1 MLSLAQ
7 QLTDTMQLFFGSLD
21 QSIHKEFVYIADYI
35 ARTRTEISKLR
46 PNDIKEQR
54 IPTAG
59 AELEAVVTDTERAT
73 ESIMA
78 EAEALLDSKPDDLAA
93 YKTQVDEAMMRVIEA
108 CSFQDL
114 SGQRVSKVV
123 ESLRHVE
130 KRVSRFAA
138 TMGVHDAEADED
150 ELAETER
157 KKKAAPQWPCHWRP
171 GGRTGCRRRAD
182 RVRSRPERHRRPV
195 RLGSAKPDKENP
207 ARAPAGFFFVGSMRW
222 GQAALGAS
230 TTALCS
236 SSRTTVGTC
245 WRAASALMAA

>member
-1 MLSLAQ
+1 MPAPEVAARVRESLANLKAKDLKDGQVMEVLALAQ

-21 QSIHKEFVYIADYI
+21 KSIHQEFVYIADYI

-73 ESIMA
+73 ETIML
-78 EAEALLDSKPDDLAA
+78 EAETLLGTKPDDVAA
-93 YKTQVDEAMMRVIEA
+93 YKAQVDEAMMRIIEA

-123 ESLRHVE
+123 ESLSHVE

-150 ELAETER
+150 EIAEADR
-157 KKKAAPQWPCHWRP
+157 KKKLHLNGPAI
-171 GGRTGCRRRAD
+171 GG
-182 RVRSRPERHRRPV
+182 PEV
-195 RLGSAKPDKENP
+195 KQDAIDEMIASDLDQNAID
-207 ARAPAGFFFVGSMRW
+207 
-222 GQAALGAS
+222 ALFD
-230 TTALCS
+230 
-236 SSRTTVGTC
+236 
-245 WRAASALMAA
+245 

>member
-1 MLSLAQ
+1 MEVLALAQ

-21 QSIHKEFVYIADYI
+21 KSIHQEFVYIADYI

-73 ESIMA
+73 ETIML
-78 EAEALLDSKPDDLAA
+78 EAETLLGTRPDDVAA
-93 YKTQVDEAMMRVIEA
+93 YKAQVDEAMMRIIEA

-150 ELAETER
+150 EIAEADR
-157 KKKAAPQWPCHWRP
+157 KKKLHLNGPAI
-171 GGRTGCRRRAD
+171 GG
-182 RVRSRPERHRRPV
+182 PEV
-195 RLGSAKPDKENP
+195 KQDMVDEMIASDLDQNAID
-207 ARAPAGFFFVGSMRW
+207 
-222 GQAALGAS
+222 ALFD
-230 TTALCS
+230 
-236 SSRTTVGTC
+236 
-245 WRAASALMAA
+245 

>member
-1 MLSLAQ
+1 MPAAEVAARVRESLANLKTKDLKDGQVMEVLSLAQ

-35 ARTRTEISKLR
+35 ARTRSEISKLR

-73 ESIMA
+73 ETIMH
-78 EAEALLDSKPDDLAA
+78 EAETLLGTKPDDVTA
-93 YKTQVDEAMMRVIEA
+93 YKNQVDDAMMRIIEA

-130 KRVSRFAA
+130 KRVTRFAA

-150 ELAETER
+150 EIAEAER
-157 KKKAAPQWPCHWRP
+157 KKKLHLNGPAI
-171 GGRTGCRRRAD
+171 GGPE
-182 RVRSRPERHRRPV
+182 VRQDGVDE
-195 RLGSAKPDKENP
+195 LI
-207 ARAPAGFFFVGSMRW
+207 
-222 GQAALGAS
+222 ALDQNAIDS
-230 TTALCS
+230 LFD
-236 SSRTTVGTC
+236 
-245 WRAASALMAA
+245 

>member
-1 MLSLAQ
+1 MPAAEVAARVRESLASLKTKDLKDGQVMEVLSLAQ

-73 ESIMA
+73 ETIMH
-78 EAEALLDSKPDDLAA
+78 EAETLLGEKPDDIAA
-93 YKTQVDEAMMRVIEA
+93 YKAQVDDAMMRIIEA

-150 ELAETER
+150 EIAEAER
-157 KKKAAPQWPCHWRP
+157 KKKLHLNGPAI
-171 GGRTGCRRRAD
+171 GG
-182 RVRSRPERHRRPV
+182 PEV
-195 RLGSAKPDKENP
+195 KQDAIDEMIASDLDQNAID
-207 ARAPAGFFFVGSMRW
+207 
-222 GQAALGAS
+222 ALFD
-230 TTALCS
+230 
-236 SSRTTVGTC
+236 
-245 WRAASALMAA
+245 

>member
-1 MLSLAQ
+1 MPAAEVAARVRASLADLKAKDLKDAQVMEVLTLAQ

-21 QSIHKEFVYIADYI
+21 KSIHQEFVYIADYI

-73 ESIMA
+73 ETIMA
-78 EAEALLDSKPDDLAA
+78 EAEGLLDTRPTDLAA
-93 YKTQVDEAMMRVIEA
+93 YKAQVDEAMMRVIEA

-150 ELAETER
+150 EIAEAER
-157 KKKAAPQWPCHWRP
+157 KKKLHLNGPAI
-171 GGRTGCRRRAD
+171 GG
-182 RVRSRPERHRRPV
+182 PEV
-195 RLGSAKPDKENP
+195 KQDAIDEMIASDLDQNAID
-207 ARAPAGFFFVGSMRW
+207 
-222 GQAALGAS
+222 ALFD
-230 TTALCS
+230 
-236 SSRTTVGTC
+236 
-245 WRAASALMAA
+245 

>member
-1 MLSLAQ
+1 MPAAEVAARVRESLANLKTKDLKDGQVMEVLSLAQ

-21 QSIHKEFVYIADYI
+21 KSIHSEFVYIADYI

-73 ESIMA
+73 ESIMH
-78 EAEALLDSKPDDLAA
+78 EAETLLGAKPDDLDS
-93 YKTQVDEAMMRVIEA
+93 YKAQVDDAMMRIIEA

-150 ELAETER
+150 EVAEAER
-157 KKKAAPQWPCHWRP
+157 KKKLHLNGPAI
-171 GGRTGCRRRAD
+171 GG
-182 RVRSRPERHRRPV
+182 PEV
-195 RLGSAKPDKENP
+195 KQDAIDEMIASDLDQNAID
-207 ARAPAGFFFVGSMRW
+207 
-222 GQAALGAS
+222 ALFD
-230 TTALCS
+230 
-236 SSRTTVGTC
+236 
-245 WRAASALMAA
+245 

>member
-1 MLSLAQ
+1 MPAPEVAARVRELLASLKTKDLKDGQVMEVLSLAQ

-21 QSIHKEFVYIADYI
+21 NSIHQEFVYIADYI

-73 ESIMA
+73 ETIMQ
-78 EAEALLDSKPDDLAA
+78 EAETLLGEKPDDIAA
-93 YKTQVDEAMMRVIEA
+93 YKAQVDEAMMRIIEA

-150 ELAETER
+150 EVAESER
-157 KKKAAPQWPCHWRP
+157 KKKLHLNGPAI
-171 GGRTGCRRRAD
+171 GG
-182 RVRSRPERHRRPV
+182 PEV
-195 RLGSAKPDKENP
+195 AQDAVDELIASDLDQNAID
-207 ARAPAGFFFVGSMRW
+207 
-222 GQAALGAS
+222 ALFD
-230 TTALCS
+230 
-236 SSRTTVGTC
+236 
-245 WRAASALMAA
+245 

>member
-1 MLSLAQ
+1 MPAAEVAARVRESLANLKANDLKDAQVMEVLTLAQ

-73 ESIMA
+73 EAIMA

-93 YKTQVDEAMMRVIEA
+93 YKAQVDDAMMRVIEA

-150 ELAETER
+150 EIAETER
-157 KKKAAPQWPCHWRP
+157 KKKLHLNGPAI
-171 GGRTGCRRRAD
+171 GG
-182 RVRSRPERHRRPV
+182 PE
-195 RLGSAKPDKENP
+195 
-207 ARAPAGFFFVGSMRW
+207 VGQDAVDELIASDLD
-222 GQAALGAS
+222 QNAIDALFD
-230 TTALCS
+230 
-236 SSRTTVGTC
+236 
-245 WRAASALMAA
+245 

>member
-1 MLSLAQ
+1 MPAAEVAARVRESLANLKTKDLKDGQVMEVLSLAQ

-35 ARTRTEISKLR
+35 ARTRSEISKLR

-73 ESIMA
+73 ETIMH
-78 EAEALLDSKPDDLAA
+78 EAETLLGTKPDDMAA
-93 YKTQVDEAMMRVIEA
+93 YKSQVDDAMMRIIEA

-130 KRVSRFAA
+130 KRVTRFAA

-150 ELAETER
+150 EIAEAER
-157 KKKAAPQWPCHWRP
+157 KKKLHLNGPAI
-171 GGRTGCRRRAD
+171 GGPE
-182 RVRSRPERHRRPV
+182 VRQDGVDE
-195 RLGSAKPDKENP
+195 LI
-207 ARAPAGFFFVGSMRW
+207 
-222 GQAALGAS
+222 ALDQNAIDS
-230 TTALCS
+230 LFD
-236 SSRTTVGTC
+236 
-245 WRAASALMAA
+245 